1 MLARS
6 LIHLLAHSF
15 ARSLAFVAL
24 LISCSRSSFSSLP
37 SLRRP
42 TFAEKQDSRA
52 VPRNEDEARKRERT
66 PLFCKGEPLCGT
78 RSDTRDTFSSLFF
91 VHFIQD
97 CGCQEEMKNRTGGR
111 REEEKEEEGSRV
123 WRKRIIPS
131 CEISSCGVG
140 RAVSDSSLSKRRGS
154 EGASDRT
161 AVGRSYRCK
170 LSSPQLL
177 PTYVGRGPLSYPL
190 DSSLRSTNA
199 LPEHL
204 RRHVLFSEPLSH
216 GTIFLPQSLHR
227 VR

>member
-1 MLARS
+1 MTGAARTESDLEDVVTMSTRSASACSLVHSFTHSLTRS
-6 LIHLLAHSF
+6 LIRPLA
-15 ARSLAFVAL
+15 RVRRAL
-24 LISCSRSSFSSLP
+24 DLRVRDPPFSSLP

-78 RSDTRDTFSSLFF
+78 RSDTRDTFSSLLF

-97 CGCQEEMKNRTGGR
+97 CGCQEERKNRTGGR

-140 RAVSDSSLSKRRGS
+140 RAVSDSSPFEEKRIRGS
-154 EGASDRT
+154 E
-161 AVGRSYRCK
+161 RSNCRWTK
-170 LSSPQLL
+170 LSLQVVVPSTTANLRWTRPSLL
-177 PTYVGRGPLSYPL
+177 PPRFV
-190 DSSLRSTNA
+190 SS
-199 LPEHL
+199 
-204 RRHVLFSEPLSH
+204 
-216 GTIFLPQSLHR
+216 ID
-227 VR
+227 